1 MIMHLLK
8 NMAICTYAV
17 FSGLSMATAV
27 IFNTI
32 WLEIKEFLNRK
43 FVKIPENVFS
53 FRNLILNLAR
63 IRPLWAC
70 APIEVYSC
78 IAHERLKINTI
89 KTNINPGKTQ
99 SDTLKS

>member
-32 WLEIKEFLNRK
+32 WLAIKEFLNRK
-43 FVKIPENVFS
+43 FVKIPENVFFIS
-53 FRNLILNLAR
+53 KFNFKFGSYS
-63 IRPLWAC
+63 PSMGVC
-70 APIEVYSC
+70 AHRGIFMHS
-78 IAHERLKINTI
+78 A
-89 KTNINPGKTQ
+89 
-99 SDTLKS
+99 